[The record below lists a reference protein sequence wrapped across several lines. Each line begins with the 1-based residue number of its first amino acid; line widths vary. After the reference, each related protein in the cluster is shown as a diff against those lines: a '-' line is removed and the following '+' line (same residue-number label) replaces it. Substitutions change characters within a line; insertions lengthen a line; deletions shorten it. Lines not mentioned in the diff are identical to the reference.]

1 MKKLLATLLA
11 LLMLCGISGAVAENA
26 DITGKV
32 IIYTSMYQDI
42 CDMMSEALKAQFP
55 NAEIE
60 FFQGGTA
67 PCRPRS
73 PARWKAAS
81 WAAIC

>member
-11 LLMLCGISGAVAENA
+11 LLMLCGMSGAVAENA

-60 FFQGGTA
+60 FFQGGTGTLHENNKK
-67 PCRPRS
+67 S
-73 PARWKAAS
+73 
-81 WAAIC
+81 